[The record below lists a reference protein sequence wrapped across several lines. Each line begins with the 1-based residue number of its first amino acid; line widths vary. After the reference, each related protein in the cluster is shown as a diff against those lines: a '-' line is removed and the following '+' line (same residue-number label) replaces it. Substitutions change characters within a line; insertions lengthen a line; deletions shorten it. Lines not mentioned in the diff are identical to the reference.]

1 MTIESISTSGV
12 LNQNATGMSAAGTAT
27 KEIEKVQNDGNV
39 TVNQTQ
45 QQGGANEQD
54 FKRVKDAVD
63 GINSKLENTQTRCE
77 YEINEKI
84 NRISIKILDKNTD
97 EVIREVPPEKTLE
110 MIEKAW
116 EIAGLIVDEEI

>member
-45 QQGGANEQD
+45 QVGVNGQD
-54 FKRVKDAVD
+54 LKKVKDAVD

>member
-1 MTIESISTSGV
+1 MTIESISTSVV
-12 LNQNATGMSAAGTAT
+12 LNQNETGMSAAGTAT

-45 QQGGANEQD
+45 QVGVNGQD
-54 FKRVKDAVD
+54 LKKVKDAVD

>member
-12 LNQNATGMSAAGTAT
+12 LNQNETGMSAAGTAT

-45 QQGGANEQD
+45 QVGVNGQD
-54 FKRVKDAVD
+54 LKKVKDAVD